1 MAGNSPL
8 LRGCVYSAE
17 LVTPSFQLE
26 VFGEDSMSALQA
38 HQVAD
43 HMSSS
48 TGGTLTLG
56 VNCASECSG
65 RW

>member
-8 LRGCVYSAE
+8 LRSCVCSAK
-17 LVTPSFQLE
+17 LLTPSFQLE

-38 HQVAD
+38 RQVAD

-48 TGGTLTLG
+48 AGGAWTL
-56 VNCASECSG
+56 EM
-65 RW
+65 